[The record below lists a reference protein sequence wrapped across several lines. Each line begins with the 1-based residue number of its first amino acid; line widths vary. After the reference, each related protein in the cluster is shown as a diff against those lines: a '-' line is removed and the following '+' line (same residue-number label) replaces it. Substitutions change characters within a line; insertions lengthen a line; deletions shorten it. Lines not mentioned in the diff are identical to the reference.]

1 MLSKELLNYVKEKR
15 HLIIYNIIINLFSLF
30 FSLLTT
36 LFLVLAVKE
45 YISSSFKIGTFNLLL
60 ALIFIVLK
68 IIATLLSTKINNLL
82 ADYVTDKLRR
92 DTYNKYISIN
102 GEFNGELPFKTSS
115 FSELSTNGIEQ
126 LRLYYSLYI
135 PSLFYAFI
143 SPLILF
149 IIFSFIKFEIA
160 LVYLVCVPLIPLSI
174 ILVSKWAKKIFNKY
188 WDLYLSLG
196 DDFLD
201 NVKGMNELKIFMYDD
216 KKAQDMKNSSKEF
229 RIITMKVL
237 TMQLASTTIMDIV
250 SYGGAGLGIVLS
262 LIAYQNGLDLYSCI
276 FMILVGSEFFLPM
289 RALGSAFHISMNG
302 ATAGKRIM
310 QLFNEKDKEYLD
322 ETLESIDKIELKDY
336 FYKYDQELILKNINM
351 EFEKGFYSIVGL
363 SGSGKSTISK
373 SLARILET
381 RNTIFIN
388 DQEINKFSRESFY
401 SQVAYISNNTYLF
414 SMKIKDLFKFYNPN
428 IEEKEMLNLLKK
440 VKLEVLIEEGLDYK
454 INPSSTNLSGGEI
467 QRLIL
472 ALYLS
477 KKYSLYIFDEATSN
491 IDKDSEDII
500 VEIIKEL
507 ASQAIVIFISHRLKN
522 VINSKYIYFIED
534 KKVIEEGSFT
544 YLIEMKNKFFKLY
557 NYQKELEEY

>member
-60 ALIFIVLK
+60 ALIFIFLK

-102 GEFNGELPFKTSS
+102 GELPFKTSS
-115 FSELSTNGIEQ
+115 FSELTTNGIEQ

>member
-60 ALIFIVLK
+60 ALIFIFLK

-92 DTYNKYISIN
+92 DTYNKYISI
-102 GEFNGELPFKTSS
+102 NGELPFKTSS

>member
-92 DTYNKYISIN
+92 DTYNKYISI
-102 GEFNGELPFKTSS
+102 NGELPFKTSS

>member
-102 GEFNGELPFKTSS
+102 GELPFKTSS

-160 LVYLVCVPLIPLSI
+160 LVYLVCVPLIPLFI

>member
-92 DTYNKYISIN
+92 DTYNKYISI
-102 GEFNGELPFKTSS
+102 NGELPFKTSS

-262 LIAYQNGLDLYSCI
+262 LIAHQNGLDLYSCI

>member
-102 GEFNGELPFKTSS
+102 GELPFKTSS

-160 LVYLVCVPLIPLSI
+160 LVYLVCVPLIPLFI

-522 VINSKYIYFIED
+522 VINSKYFYFIED

>member
-68 IIATLLSTKINNLL
+68 IIAILLSTKINNLL

-92 DTYNKYISIN
+92 DTYNKYISI
-102 GEFNGELPFKTSS
+102 NGELPFKTSS